1 VEFRP
6 PADCMRPVKKQRER
20 GSAFIEFVL
29 TALVWMPLLLGTIVF
44 GINLIRA
51 IQVSQL
57 ARDSGHMYAYGID
70 FTEPQ
75 NLALLQRLA
84 KGLNI
89 TPSGDGA
96 VVLSKVTLVTQ
107 TDCDAAAMKVCPNN
121 GQYVFTSI
129 FVFGNQAYAKTKLGN
144 PNTNYYTN
152 GASIQTA
159 TYLSDPSLRATSFSN
174 LLTFPPDQP
183 GQYAFVSEVS
193 VNSQAINWSSFS
205 NTGSY
210 ARSIF

>member
-1 VEFRP
+1 M
-6 PADCMRPVKKQRER
+6 ALVKKQCER
-20 GSAFIEFVL
+20 GSAFIEFL
-29 TALVWMPLLLGTIVF
+29 FTALIWLPLLLGTIVF

-70 FTEPQ
+70 FTQPQ
-75 NLALLQRLA
+75 NAALLQRLA
-84 KGLNI
+84 NGLNI
-89 TPSGDGA
+89 TPTGDGA
-96 VVLSKVTLVTQ
+96 VLLSKVTLVTQ

-129 FVFGNQAYAKTKLGN
+129 FVFGNQAYAKTKLGS
-144 PNTNYYTN
+144 PNARYYTN
-152 GASIQTA
+152 GTSIQTD
-159 TYLSDPSLRATSFSN
+159 TYLSDPSLRATAFSS

-183 GQYAFVSEVS
+183 GQYAFISEVS